1 MAKSRGRE
9 EPSRDQGELR
19 DRRKTHLRAE
29 ALRQPHCAPAGTS
42 PSPNKSRSPST
53 SASPLWSPCSWPRT
67 LPLDRPARG
76 CSPPNAG
83 CAAAREQRPI
93 PPGTGEREGDRPT
106 TANAAP
112 LPQPGLCSPR
122 GPAPSTGR
130 ERGRGGSARG
140 THPQT
145 AAGSTAARTAASC
158 SPASARQTQRRC
170 LPEQRAGRSR
180 PRRRQGRG
188 AVGTGAAPPAA
199 SLRGR
204 TRQEGA
210 DALHEGVGLTRR
222 VLLQRLRRH
231 RQHGRTGAAR
241 PAPPRSPR
249 LRTHRVFGGHAVLHP
264 PQPEVHHHGAVR
276 SRSAARASRTAPSG
290 AAMAEP
296 SGPFRVLRDGPD
308 RYLCYCRPAPGPG
321 SAVTV

>member
-29 ALRQPHCAPAGTS
+29 ALRQPHCAPAGTC

-53 SASPLWSPCSWPRT
+53 SASPLWSPYSWPRT

-130 ERGRGGSARG
+130 ERGRGGVSAGHSPTDSSRFHCSAYG
-140 THPQT
+140 SLLFTSFCT
-145 AAGSTAARTAASC
+145 ANAAPLPARTASRAV
-158 SPASARQTQRRC
+158 PA
-170 LPEQRAGRSR
+170 
-180 PRRRQGRG
+180 
-188 AVGTGAAPPAA
+188 
-199 SLRGR
+199 
-204 TRQEGA
+204 
-210 DALHEGVGLTRR
+210 
-222 VLLQRLRRH
+222 
-231 RQHGRTGAAR
+231 
-241 PAPPRSPR
+241 
-249 LRTHRVFGGHAVLHP
+249 
-264 PQPEVHHHGAVR
+264 
-276 SRSAARASRTAPSG
+276 TAPSG
-290 AAMAEP
+290 PGGSRYRGSP
-296 SGPFRVLRDGPD
+296 SRRVPPWPYPPGR
-308 RYLCYCRPAPGPG
+308 CRCP
-321 SAVTV
+321 S